1 MLPTTVS
8 SRKSPG
14 ESVTVALGANG
25 IKEFARKHKVKS
37 KVGEEIK
44 SRLPTFRR
52 YRLSLSLA
60 GSRKKERSFIHHDE
74 KRFSGFVYQGK
85 VYGIKIAL

>member
-1 MLPTTVS
+1 M
-8 SRKSPG
+8 
-14 ESVTVALGANG
+14 ALGANG

-52 YRLSLSLA
+52 YRLCLSLA
-60 GSRKKERSFIHHDE
+60 GSRKKKGASYITMKSVFQDLYIKE
-74 KRFSGFVYQGK
+74 KFTE
-85 VYGIKIAL
+85 